1 MNKKTLSHICTL
13 AALTM
18 MTAATFT
25 ACSSD
30 DGNERDN
37 WVPPVEPQ
45 YYTMTIQA
53 MKGMVTRALSYD
65 DDTKELKT
73 TWEEG
78 EIVKVYQSGQEI
90 GELTAAASDDASTTL
105 TGYFADAPS
114 TSDPLTFYFHTNK
127 STSYSDQDGTLETIA
142 STYDL
147 CEPAT
152 VDAGDF
158 EVDDENYTISVP
170 AGISFGAN
178 KQAIVRFRLQY
189 SNGEKLSASTFLVKL
204 GGKDIIVKPT
214 DDGGLSELYVAV
226 PPVSEAEVK
235 LYAINDDGLLDHYTK
250 TGVTFA
256 AGKFYT
262 ITVKME
268 EEEIKNFSGEQDP
281 HATLYDGD
289 ILAGSI
295 KGDNEILIDDGATV
309 MLLGAHITS
318 TWRAGITCLG
328 DATIVVANEEDINV
342 ITSESSGY
350 PGIQVAAGCTLTIL
364 GPSTLTATGANGGA
378 GIGAGKD
385 QTAGNIIIAGGTITA
400 NGGSNAAGIGSGAS
414 NSGKPSSCGNILIKG
429 GTVTAKGG
437 SMAAGIG
444 SGNNSACGD
453 ITITTG
459 VTSVTATTGY
469 DAKSSIGRGEGS
481 ASCGT
486 ITIGCTLDE
495 NGNPVGGKEYFGGYG
510 TGTYTYP

>member
-1 MNKKTLSHICTL
+1 MVGV
-13 AALTM
+13 AFA
-18 MTAATFT
+18 
-25 ACSSD
+25 ACSSSD
-30 DGNERDN
+30 DSIIEQ
-37 WVPPVEPQ
+37 PVNPTAPKT
-45 YYTMTIQA
+45 YTMTVQA
-53 MKGMVTRALSYD
+53 TKGYAAATRALSYD

-73 TWEEG
+73 TGEEG
-78 EIVKVYQSGQEI
+78 EIVKVYQSGKEI

-105 TGYFADAPS
+105 TGYFDEAPS
-114 TSDPLTFYFHTNK
+114 TTAPLTFYFHTNK

-142 STYDL
+142 STYDS

-152 VDAGDF
+152 VDAGNF
-158 EVDDENYTISVP
+158 EVDVENHTISVP

-178 KQAIVRFRLQY
+178 KQAIVRFRLQN
-189 SNGEKLSASTFLVKL
+189 SKGEEFSASTLLVKL

-226 PPVSEAEVK
+226 PPVSTAEVK
-235 LYAINDDGLLDHYTK
+235 LYAIEADVLFYHYTK

-262 ITVKME
+262 ITVKMDSESIVELNHMSSDGQRIVEDGEILTGRIGFE
-268 EEEIKNFSGEQDP
+268 EEE
-281 HATLYDGD
+281 
-289 ILAGSI
+289 
-295 KGDNEILIDDGATV
+295 DNGNYIQIADGATV
-309 MLLGAHITS
+309 MLLDAHITS
-318 TWRAGITCLG
+318 TLSAGITCLG
-328 DATIVVANEEDINV
+328 DATIVVANEDEDINE

-350 PGIQVAAGCTLTIL
+350 PGILVAAGYTLTIL
-364 GPSTLTATGANGGA
+364 GPGTLTATGANGGA

-400 NGGSNAAGIGSGAS
+400 NGGSKAAGIGSGAS
-414 NSGKPSSCGNILIKG
+414 SSSASSCGNILIKG

-495 NGNPVGGKEYFGGYG
+495 NGNPVGGKEFFGGYG
-510 TGTYTYP
+510 TGTYTYPETE

>member
-53 MKGMVTRALSYD
+53 MKGMDTRALSYD
-65 DDTKELKT
+65 GDTKELKT

-78 EIVKVYQSGQEI
+78 EIVKVYQSGEEI
-90 GELTAAASDDASTTL
+90 GELTAAASDNASTTL

-127 STSYSDQDGTLETIA
+127 STSYRDQDGTLETIA
-142 STYDL
+142 STYDS

-152 VDAGDF
+152 VNAEDF
-158 EVDDENYTISVP
+158 EVDAENHTISVP

-189 SNGEKLSASTFLVKL
+189 SNGEELSASTLLVKL

-214 DDGGLSELYVAV
+214 DDEGLSELYVAV
-226 PPVSEAEVK
+226 PPVSNAEVK
-235 LYAINDDGLLDHYTK
+235 LYAIDDDGLLDHYTK

-262 ITVKME
+262 ITVNME
-268 EEEIKNFSGEQDP
+268 GGKIKNFSGEQDQ
-281 HATLYDGD
+281 HDTLHDGD
-289 ILAGSI
+289 ILVGSI
-295 KGDNEILIDDGATV
+295 NGNNEILIADGATV
-309 MLLGAHITS
+309 MLRDAHITS
-318 TWRAGITCLG
+318 TLSAGITCLG
-328 DATIVVANEEDINV
+328 DATIVVANEDEDINE
-342 ITSESSGY
+342 ITSERSGY
-350 PGIQVAAGCTLTIL
+350 PGIQVAAGYTLTIL
-364 GPSTLTATGANGGA
+364 GPGTLTATGAYGGA
-378 GIGAGKD
+378 GIGAGKN

-400 NGGSNAAGIGSGAS
+400 NGGAYAAGIGSG
-414 NSGKPSSCGNILIKG
+414 
-429 GTVTAKGG
+429 V
-437 SMAAGIG
+437 
-444 SGNNSACGD
+444 NSACGD

-459 VTSVTATTGY
+459 VTSVTATAG
-469 DAKSSIGRGEGS
+469 DAAKNSIGAGQGGN

-495 NGNPVGGKEYFGGYG
+495 NGNPVGGKEYSGGYG
-510 TGTYTYP
+510 TGTYTYPETE

>member
-65 DDTKELKT
+65 DVTKELKT

-105 TGYFADAPS
+105 TGEFAEAPS
-114 TSDPLTFYFHTNK
+114 TTAPLTFYFHTNK
-127 STSYSDQDGTLETIA
+127 STSYSDQDGKLETIA

-158 EVDDENYTISVP
+158 EVDKENHTISVP

-189 SNGEKLSASTFLVKL
+189 SNGEELSASTLLVKL

-214 DDGGLSELYVAV
+214 DDEGLSELYVAV
-226 PPVSEAEVK
+226 PPVSNAEVK
-235 LYAINDDGLLDHYTK
+235 LYAIEADVFFYHYTK
-250 TGVTFA
+250 SGVTFA

-262 ITVKME
+262 ITVNME
-268 EEEIKNFSGEQDP
+268 GKEIKDFSGKHDQHD
-281 HATLYDGD
+281 TLNDGD
-289 ILAGSI
+289 ILVGSI
-295 KGDNEILIDDGATV
+295 NGDNEIKIADGATV
-309 MLLGAHITS
+309 MLRDAHITS
-318 TWRAGITCLG
+318 KLRAGITCLG
-328 DATIVVANEEDINV
+328 DATIVVANEDPNV
-342 ITSESSGY
+342 ITSERSGY
-350 PGIQVAAGCTLTIL
+350 PGIQVAAGYTLTIL
-364 GPSTLTATGANGGA
+364 GPGTLTATGAYGGA
-378 GIGAGKD
+378 GIGAGKN

-400 NGGSNAAGIGSGAS
+400 NGGAYAAGIGSG
-414 NSGKPSSCGNILIKG
+414 
-429 GTVTAKGG
+429 V
-437 SMAAGIG
+437 
-444 SGNNSACGD
+444 NSACGD

-459 VTSVTATTGY
+459 VTSVTATAGY
-469 DAKSSIGRGEGS
+469 AAKNSIGAGQGGN

-495 NGNPVGGKEYFGGYG
+495 NGNPVGGKEYSGGYG
-510 TGTYTYP
+510 TGTYTYPETE